1 MGYFGAMI
9 EIKKYPNRRLY
20 DTSRSRYVNL
30 DELAAMIRGGD
41 DVRITDSDT
50 GEDRTREVLL
60 QIVLDVLEGG
70 EVVPT
75 GMLRRIIRSSGADP
89 VHVLLRQQIRAAL
102 DVLSAQMDQVEALF
116 RVASPPRPPTPPAKE
131 PEPVDPELD
140 AMRQKLDALERR
152 LGRAP

>member
-1 MGYFGAMI
+1 MI

-60 QIVLDVLEGG
+60 QIVLDVLQGG
-70 EVVPT
+70 DVVPT

-89 VHVLLRQQIRAAL
+89 VHALLRQQLRAAF
-102 DVLSAQMDQVEALF
+102 DVLSAQMDQVESLF
-116 RVASPPRPPTPPAKE
+116 RVTPPPRPPAPEPAPP
-131 PEPVDPELD
+131 PVDPELD
-140 AMRQKLDALERR
+140 AMRQKLDELERR
-152 LGRAP
+152 LGRDRTPGSKID